1 MRQSDANTVKIRDSA
16 LGLSGFVSFFWWA
29 YLRGAYPRRIN
40 SYVLWGYL
48 DKPTFLGGPICGGGL
63 SAGGRYHRYL
73 RYEEI
78 VSYLKRKLCICH
90 ESYIYAKIVIYVPR
104 N

>member
-40 SYVLWGYL
+40 SYVLWGYF
-48 DKPTFLGGPICGGGL
+48 DKPTFLGGPICGEPICGGAL
-63 SAGGRYHRYL
+63 SRIFTVFEKL
-73 RYEEI
+73 R
-78 VSYLKRKLCICH
+78 RKN
-90 ESYIYAKIVIYVPR
+90 KKFR
-104 N
+104 